1 VARNNYLCADMNVS
15 AANASVWEG
24 VCLIS
29 KSPVS
34 SDPPSINTAATTL
47 HVTRTELFQIV
58 QGNFTAVQG
67 KLNTSSCP
75 GGAPVF
81 SLAQLDGALSRKGP
95 SPSPSPSSGSSKG
108 GGVGSM
114 VLGGGLMAGAFAL
127 TAVSGGAFAPVATIV
142 FGWGTGF
149 VIAGAAEEWGGSG
162 APSGSG
168 TVGGLS
174 GKLKGNGGDGI
185 AGATIGINAI
195 AGAAMLEGGPLHD
208 HRGEDGDKFLKSKQ
222 DYTCMDYRDGSM
234 TAYMKP
240 CAGNATQQWFFAEK
254 AWLDY
259 NNDPLH
265 ELAGRDTSPLKHMQK
280 FQQSLPWAKEQ
291 CASSAQCQAFCW
303 NPDDLTIFHQQTDQG
318 FTPTGRI
325 GQGMSCFKKAFFEGK
340 ALVSMRGTKCLE
352 YNTGNNNVY
361 MHHCHGG
368 ANQQWYLDGEQ
379 MKTKWDDKCLD
390 YSADDASKNLYMK
403 PCQAGATSQK
413 WYFA

>member
-1 VARNNYLCADMNVS
+1 
-15 AANASVWEG
+15 
-24 VCLIS
+24 
-29 KSPVS
+29 
-34 SDPPSINTAATTL
+34 
-47 HVTRTELFQIV
+47 
-58 QGNFTAVQG
+58 
-67 KLNTSSCP
+67 
-75 GGAPVF
+75 VF
-81 SLAQLDGALSRKGP
+81 SLAQVDGALSRKG
-95 SPSPSPSSGSSKG
+95 G
-108 GGVGSM
+108 GGGRKSGIFSM
-114 VLGGGLMAGAFAL
+114 VLGGFLMASAFVL
-127 TAVSGGAFAPVATIV
+127 TAVSGGAFAPVAAIV
-142 FGWGTGF
+142 FGWGSGF
-149 VIAGAAEEWGGSG
+149 VIAGAVGVWGGTG

-168 TVGGLS
+168 VAAGATGM
-174 GKLKGNGGDGI
+174 KGPAGDGI
-185 AGATIGINAI
+185 NGITIGIHAV
-195 AGAAMLEGGPLHD
+195 AGMLEGVPLHD

-222 DYTCMDYRDGSM
+222 DHTCMDYRDGSM

-265 ELAGRDTSPLKHMQK
+265 ELAGRDTSPLKDMQK

-325 GQGMSCFKKAFFEGK
+325 GQGMSCFKKVFFEGK

-352 YNTGNNNVY
+352 YNTGNSNVY

-368 ANQQWYLDGEQ
+368 ANQQWYLDGVQ

-403 PCQAGATSQK
+403 PCQAGAASQK